1 MASRTMPSAR
11 GIALGQAGTKQAAQD
26 KGFMTSNAV
35 RITDTTLRDGHQS
48 LMATRLR
55 LEDMV
60 DIAPTMDAAGFDAM
74 EVWGGATFDTA
85 TRFLGEDPWERLRTL
100 KRLIPNTP
108 LSMLLR
114 GQSLVGYRN
123 YADDVVDTFVAQSAK
138 AGIDIFRVFDA
149 LNAPENISRAAQ
161 AVKREGK
168 RLQLAICYS
177 VTEGGRLGGPHYNL
191 DYYLSKAKQF
201 AEMGADSICIKDMGG
216 LLAPYDAY
224 ELVSALKRTVDV
236 PLQLHSHYTSGM
248 ATMTALKAIEAGIDG
263 VDTCCAPLALRTAQP
278 AIEPI
283 LFALRGSDREPKVDF
298 DKVLEI
304 DDYFE
309 SVLPKYQRYLESA
322 RVSGIDARVLDH
334 QIPGGMMS
342 NLASQLREADSLDRL
357 DEVLEE
363 IPRARK
369 DLGYPPLVT
378 PLSQMTGA
386 QAVNNVL
393 FGRYAM
399 VTGAVKDYVAG
410 KFGAPPGE
418 ISQELRG
425 KALSGIEQDTSNTTE
440 LPPEL
445 DAARDAVKH
454 ITTEMDDILT
464 YALYPAT
471 GMKFLRIKHGID
483 PMPDEMKAN
492 ESAVGHQQPSASQ
505 ESATSADSSPQRAR
519 SSHARSFSV
528 YVDGERFEVEVEPH
542 APERRIR
549 VAPPAAPTTPETA
562 PAPTADAPETPST
575 QEIAA
580 APTSTN
586 EVPVTAPIPGV
597 VLRYAVEAGQSVSEG
612 DSIVVL
618 EAMKMENTLPA
629 PASGTVKTLVADL
642 GATVAK
648 DAVLAVIS
656 T

>member
-1 MASRTMPSAR
+1 MAGNP
-11 GIALGQAGTKQAAQD
+11 
-26 KGFMTSNAV
+26 V

-48 LMATRLR
+48 VMATRLR

-60 DIAPTMDAAGFDAM
+60 DIAPTMDDAGFDAM
-74 EVWGGATFDTA
+74 EVWGGATFDA
-85 TRFLGEDPWERLRTL
+85 STRFLGEDPWERLRVL
-100 KRLIPNTP
+100 KSLIPNTP

-123 YADDVVDTFVAQSAK
+123 YADDVVDAFVARSAEV
-138 AGIDIFRVFDA
+138 GIDIFRVFDA
-149 LNAPENISRAAQ
+149 LNDPANVRRAAQ
-161 AVKREGK
+161 AVKSAGK
-168 RLQLAICYS
+168 HLQLAICYS
-177 VTEGGRLGGPHYNL
+177 VTEEGRLGGPFYNL
-191 DYYLSKAKQF
+191 GYYLSKARQF
-201 AEMGADSICIKDMGG
+201 ADMGADSICIKDMGG

-224 ELVSALKRTVDV
+224 ELVSELKRAVDV

-248 ATMTALKAIEAGIDG
+248 ATMSALKAIEAGIDG
-263 VDTCCAPLALRTAQP
+263 VDTGCAPLALRTAQP

-283 LFALRGSDREPKVDF
+283 LFALRGSGREPRVNL

-309 SVLPKYQRYLESA
+309 RVLPKKYQRHLESA
-322 RVSGIDARVLDH
+322 RVSVIDARVLDH

-363 IPRARK
+363 IPRTRR

-410 KFGAPPGE
+410 KFGTPPGE
-418 ISQELRG
+418 IAAELRD
-425 KALSGIEQDTSNTTE
+425 KALAGEKQEASDSAA
-440 LPPEL
+440 LPPEM

-454 ITTEMDDILT
+454 ISADTDDVLT
-464 YALYPAT
+464 YALYPTT
-471 GMKFLRIKHGID
+471 GMKFLRIKHGLD
-483 PMPDEMKAN
+483 PMPDEMKA
-492 ESAVGHQQPSASQ
+492 EGVPGSGQPLAGSQ
-505 ESATSADSSPQRAR
+505 ESSASAESLPQRAR
-519 SSHARSFSV
+519 SRNARSFSV
-528 YVDGERFEVEVEPH
+528 YVGGERFEVEVEPH
-542 APERRIR
+542 QSEHSIR
-549 VAPPAAPTTPETA
+549 VMPPPPASQRTDQASVKPAPDAGATPAQPKPATDA
-562 PAPTADAPETPST
+562 PA
-575 QEIAA
+575 
-580 APTSTN
+580 N
-586 EVPVTAPIPGV
+586 EVSVTAPIPGV
-597 VLRYAVEAGQSVSEG
+597 VLRYAVEVGQEVDEG

-618 EAMKMENTLPA
+618 EAMKMENTLPS
-629 PASGTVKTLVADL
+629 PASGAVKTLVADI

-656 T
+656 I

>member
-1 MASRTMPSAR
+1 MASNS
-11 GIALGQAGTKQAAQD
+11 
-26 KGFMTSNAV
+26 V

-48 LMATRLR
+48 IMATRLR

-60 DIAPTMDAAGFDAM
+60 DIAPTMDSAGFDAM
-74 EVWGGATFDTA
+74 EVWGGATFDAA
-85 TRFLGEDPWERLRTL
+85 TRFLGEDPWERLRIL
-100 KRLIPNTP
+100 KSLIPNTP

-123 YADDVVDTFVAQSAK
+123 YADDVVDAFVAQSAS

-149 LNAPENISRAAQ
+149 LNDPANVRRAAQ
-161 AVKREGK
+161 AVKRANK
-168 RLQLAICYS
+168 HLQLAICYS
-177 VTEGGRLGGPHYNL
+177 VTEEGTLGGRFYNL
-191 DYYLSKAKQF
+191 DYYLSKANQF
-201 AEMGADSICIKDMGG
+201 ADLGADSICIKDMGG

-224 ELVSALKRTVDV
+224 ELISALKETVDI
-236 PLQLHSHYTSGM
+236 PLQLHTHYTSGM

-278 AIEPI
+278 AIEPL
-283 LFALRGSDREPKVDF
+283 LFALRGGDREPSVNF

-309 SVLPKYQRYLESA
+309 RILPKYRQHLESA
-322 RVSGIDARVLDH
+322 RVSVIDARVLDH

-342 NLASQLREADSLDRL
+342 NLASQLREAGSLDRL

-363 IPRARK
+363 IPRTRK

-410 KFGAPPGE
+410 KFGTPPGE
-418 ISQELRG
+418 ILTELRE
-425 KALSGIEQDTSNTTE
+425 KVQKDTDATDAASAT

-445 DAARDAVKH
+445 DAARDAISH
-454 ITTEMDDILT
+454 ISVDMDDVLT

-471 GMKFLRIKHGID
+471 GMKFLRIKHGLD
-483 PMPDEMKAN
+483 PMPDEMKPDVDAGKAKAPITPA
-492 ESAVGHQQPSASQ
+492 EHP
-505 ESATSADSSPQRAR
+505 ERQRSR
-519 SSHARSFSV
+519 YTRSFSV
-528 YVDGERFEVEVEPH
+528 YVGGERFEVDVEPH
-542 APERRIR
+542 APERGMRIAPA
-549 VAPPAAPTTPETA
+549 VAPIPP
-562 PAPTADAPETPST
+562 PAPTQPFGATSAETIPEERQ
-575 QEIAA
+575 QESGGASEAA
-580 APTSTN
+580 TDN

-597 VLRYAVEAGQSVSEG
+597 VLRYAVEVGQSVAEG

-618 EAMKMENTLPA
+618 EAMKMENTLPS
-629 PASGTVKTLVADL
+629 PADGKVKALVADV

-656 T
+656 I